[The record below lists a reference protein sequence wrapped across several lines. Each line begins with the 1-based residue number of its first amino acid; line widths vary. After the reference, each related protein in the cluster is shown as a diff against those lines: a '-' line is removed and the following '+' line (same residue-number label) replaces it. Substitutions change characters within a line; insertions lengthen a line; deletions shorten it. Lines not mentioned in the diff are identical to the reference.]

1 MARLEGT
8 SAIVTGAAQ
17 GIGATYARALAAEG
31 ARVSVCDLDPPD
43 TVVQAIQAAG
53 GEAIGRICDV
63 SNPEAVSALVRA
75 TEQAF
80 GGVQVLVNN
89 AALFGKIARKPFAE
103 IDSDEWDRVMAV
115 NTRGPFECV
124 KAVLPVMRRQRYG
137 KIINIAS
144 GTVFKGTPMM
154 LHYVASK
161 GAIVAMTRAL
171 ARELGEDGICCNALA
186 PGLTLS
192 NTVKGRNDYSEV
204 RRLNVES
211 RALKRE
217 ETPDDL
223 VGALLFLASHD
234 SDFMTGQTILV
245 DGGSAMH

>member
-17 GIGATYARALAAEG
+17 GIGATYARALAADG

-115 NTRGPFECV
+115 NTRGPCECV
-124 KAVLPVMRRQRYG
+124 KAVLPVMRRQGYG

-144 GTVFKGTPMM
+144 TSGHWGRKEATAYTTAKAGV
-154 LHYVASK
+154 LNL
-161 GAIVAMTRAL
+161 TRSIAVQ
-171 ARELGEDGICCNALA
+171 LA
-186 PGLTLS
+186 PEGIRVNS
-192 NTVKGRNDYSEV
+192 ISPNRIGSPVGQQEVPENRFVKNLAGRRGVPMDIAKAAV
-204 RRLNVES
+204 
-211 RALKRE
+211 
-217 ETPDDL
+217 
-223 VGALLFLASHD
+223 FLASD
-234 SDFMTGQTILV
+234 ESEFIYAVDLPV
-245 DGGSAMH
+245 DGGALAIRD